1 MKSEINDEK
10 RKRDKN
16 TGSSDVQ
23 GTDGGYGII
32 RDPRCFPGDRPERPG
47 PTWTRTTSPP
57 CSEPRTATADA
68 CSHAAM
74 KGSRVFC
81 RRPAQ
86 SPPKAAPCRSP
97 CRRAGHPRYVTIV
110 TNSAFIADYIRSTS
124 ANIVLLGG
132 IYQNDSQCLVGPMVR
147 DGAMNYHVQYCMV
160 GTDGWSERTGFT
172 NKDQMRAQA
181 VRDLSA
187 SADQI
192 VILTESEKFG
202 VAGTVPLNISP
213 GSSVVITD
221 AALDEE
227 TRNALQEKGMKV
239 ILSE

>member
-1 MKSEINDEK
+1 LLGVSQVTIRKDLDQLEKMHMIKRIHGFAELSSEDDINSRLAWHYEEK
-10 RKRDKN
+10 
-16 TGSSDVQ
+16 
-23 GTDGGYGII
+23 
-32 RDPRCFPGDRPERPG
+32 
-47 PTWTRTTSPP
+47 TRIA
-57 CSEPRTATADA
+57 E
-68 CSHAAM
+68 
-74 KGSRVFC
+74 
-81 RRPAQ
+81 
-86 SPPKAAPCRSP
+86 KAAELVNDGDTVFIENGSCCALTALTIARTKKN
-97 CRRAGHPRYVTIV
+97 VTIV
-110 TNSAFIADYIRSTS
+110 TNSAFIADYIRREGSVQ
-124 ANIVLLGG
+124 IVLLGG
-132 IYQNDSQCLVGPMVR
+132 IYQRESQCLVGPMIR
-147 DGAMNYHVQYCMV
+147 DGAMNYNVRYCMI
-160 GTDGWSERTGFT
+160 GTDGWNERIGFT